1 MVSFPFER
9 LGFAFKIY
17 VASENILV
25 SYLAKGLLK
34 TIIVKSE
41 YAIVRKKEQQ
51 IGHSLELHFN
61 LKIVNDSIKYE
72 DENIKSLGYK
82 VVSGS
87 NKLQTEAQKFVTSR
101 KTKAKKKE

>member
-1 MVSFPFER
+1 MYVGRSFSAQKQREF
-9 LGFAFKIY
+9 L
-17 VASENILV
+17 
-25 SYLAKGLLK
+25 KGLLK
-34 TIIVKSE
+34 KIIVKSE

-61 LKIVNDSIKYE
+61 LKIVNDSIEYE

-82 VVSGS
+82 VVAGS

-101 KTKAKKKE
+101 STKAKKKE